1 MQRYPSPPLLGIAA
15 LHPTC
20 DRMPSLPQYRG
31 RFAPSPTGPLHFGS
45 LAAAVGS
52 YLDAKHHHGI
62 WLVRM
67 EDLDTPRCV
76 PGAADDILHTLEA
89 FGLHWDDEVGR
100 ALPAVEK
107 TMSGKAR
114 PTVMHQSQR
123 TDAYEQALQRLHALR
138 AIYQCACTRRE
149 IADSAL
155 QGIDGQI
162 YPGTC
167 RNGIPAGREGR
178 AWRVRTDRLPTVRP
192 ELVEG
197 QGGFDK
203 LSPNGIIEFV
213 DALQGGH
220 PDTVRVSGECGR
232 GVPAAAPANGC
243 FAVTCRS
250 RITQHLESDIGDFV
264 VKRADGLFAYQLAV
278 VVDDAFQGITHVVR
292 GADLLHSTP
301 RQIYLQRLLGFATP
315 AYMHLPI
322 AVNAQGEKL
331 SKQTLAP
338 AIAADDAVATLISVL
353 EFLQQQPPAEL
364 RQGGEEEGLGGAG
377 ENWQPEKMKG
387 CRQLPTPTGVAC
399 AVRTT

>member
-1 MQRYPSPPLLGIAA
+1 MG
-15 LHPTC
+15 HF
-20 DRMPSLPQYRG
+20 YRG

-76 PGAADDILHTLEA
+76 PGAAEDILRTLEA
-89 FGLHWDDEVGR
+89 FGLHWDQEIIY
-100 ALPAVEK
+100 
-107 TMSGKAR
+107 
-114 PTVMHQSQR
+114 QSQR
-123 TDAYEQALQRLHALR
+123 SAAYDEAFHQLQAIG
-138 AIYQCACTRRE
+138 AIYPCCCTRRE

-155 QGIDGQI
+155 HGIDGLV

-178 AWRVRTDRLPTVRP
+178 ASRVRTDFFPSPIAGEGSKERGY
-192 ELVEG
+192 VEASPSPQPSPVKCEG
-197 QGGFDK
+197 VATFD
-203 LSPNGIIEFV
+203 
-213 DALQGGH
+213 DALQGH
-220 PDTVRVSGECGR
+220 
-232 GVPAAAPANGC
+232 
-243 FAVTCRS
+243 
-250 RITQHLESDIGDFV
+250 ITQHLESEIGDFV

-278 VVDDAFQGITHVVR
+278 VVDDAFQDITHIVR

-301 RQIYLQRLLGFATP
+301 RQIYLQRLMGFPTP

-338 AIAADDAVATLISVL
+338 AIATDDVVAMLITVL
-353 EFLQQQPPAEL
+353 EFLRQQPPAEL
-364 RQGGEEEGLGGAG
+364 RQGSAEEVLGWAS
-377 ENWQPEKMKG
+377 ENWHPERMKG
-387 CRQLPTPTGVAC
+387 CRQLPAI
-399 AVRTT
+399 TTRKTTVQ